1 MLYPLDI
8 TGAEARGMVEDGLD
22 GVFKATGGD
31 GYTTLANVPAERRT
45 DIGILDSDVFQSYID
60 SQTKDTTT
68 GLPQLNKLADDLY
81 STRTF
86 IDKVRAGQ

>member
-1 MLYPLDI
+1 
-8 TGAEARGMVEDGLD
+8 
-22 GVFKATGGD
+22 
-31 GYTTLANVPAERRT
+31 
-45 DIGILDSDVFQSYID
+45 VFQSYID